1 MYQLAVKNALLN
13 LLLIIGFNT
22 LITAQHFISGVVVDS
37 ETSLGLAYANIQ
49 VKGTGTGTSTDQD
62 GRFMIEVGND
72 GSFTLLISH
81 IGYESAKLTCRP
93 VDSPVAIYMEAR
105 TELLEIVMVT
115 ATRSRRGVYDVP
127 LRTGV
132 LHENKIENIPSM
144 SADDLLRSVPGIL
157 VNRGASIFGPATIS
171 LRGMGN
177 EAGRTLVMID
187 GVPVNKSDGGSVNWN
202 AIDNKQIKQVEIV
215 KGPGSSI
222 HGGNAMGGIIN
233 LITAAPQNPLEG
245 YASQGI
251 GTFNTV
257 DTRAGIGGRQNDFF
271 WNFSGNYRDSDGY
284 ITNPADETDQYSIPS
299 FLNEYKLGG
308 RAGYYIGADQV
319 IEISGS
325 FYNGKR
331 GTGSGFTGYGFTN
344 DELAAEEGAFNNYRS
359 INSHVSYNGYLENN
373 SHLNLTVHGQ
383 NENYQRVRESVRS
396 NMITRYDVESLR
408 NDFGFL
414 STWSYSPVESH
425 TLTSGFDFKNGSVDG
440 ADIYLTS
447 SDKVLNKGK
456 MNQLGVYIQ
465 DEISIPGT
473 RWNLLAGI
481 RYDYA
486 RFYNGAFKIQ
496 NPTEETDFLQGYEK
510 DIEEANFSAFSPRL
524 SLQYYNPGRYR
535 IYAGYSRGFRA
546 PVLDDMSRTGRIS
559 GGMKIGNPAL
569 KPEYLDNF
577 EIGGDIFIGERITFS
592 PNIFHSLGRDYHG
605 YISTGDSLLLNNR
618 LRPIRIMD
626 NIARVSITGA
636 ELGLELQVIRGLDW
650 SLAYSYTITE
660 ITEFRVFDQE
670 QDDDLTGNELVY
682 QPRDILHTSLAWR
695 NRYLN
700 AFISLNHKSSQ
711 WIDDVNSE
719 EIESFSYIDLH
730 FWRNIF
736 RGLSLSAKV
745 HNLLDHN
752 YADSRNMISPGRMIG
767 YELKMT
773 F

>member
-1 MYQLAVKNALLN
+1 MRNVLLSF
-13 LLLIIGFNT
+13 LLIIGFNT
-22 LITAQHFISGVVVDS
+22 LITAQHFISGKVIDK
-37 ETSLGLAYANIQ
+37 ETSFGLAYANVQ
-49 VKGTGTGTSTDQD
+49 VKATGTGTSTDQN
-62 GRFMIEVGND
+62 GRFKIEVNND
-72 GSFTLLISH
+72 ESFILLISY
-81 IGYESAKLTCRP
+81 IGYEPVELSFRP
-93 VDSPVAIYMEAR
+93 VDSPVTIRLEVR
-105 TELLEIVMVT
+105 TELLENVMVT

-127 LRTGV
+127 LRTSV
-132 LHENKIENIPSM
+132 LSESKIENIPSL

-157 VNRGASIFGPATIS
+157 VSRGASIFGSATVS

-202 AIDNKQIKQVEIV
+202 AIDNIQIKQVEVV

-222 HGGNAMGGIIN
+222 HGGNAMGGVIN
-233 LITAAPQNPLEG
+233 LRTAVPQKPLEG

-251 GTFNTV
+251 GTFNTI
-257 DTRAGIGGRQNDFF
+257 DTRAGIGGRQNDIF
-271 WNFSGNYRDSDGY
+271 WNLSGNYRDSDGY
-284 ITNPADETDQYSIPS
+284 ITIPADETDEYSIRS
-299 FLNEYKLGG
+299 FLNEYQLGG
-308 RAGYYIGADQV
+308 RAGYYIGPDQI
-319 IEISGS
+319 IEISGN

-359 INSHVSYNGYLENN
+359 INTRISYNGYLNNN
-373 SHLNLTVHGQ
+373 SHLNFTVHGQ
-383 NENYQRVRESVRS
+383 NENYQRVRESVR
-396 NMITRYDVESLR
+396 NRVLTRYDVESLR

-414 STWSYSPVESH
+414 STWSFSPLEFH
-425 TLTSGFDFKNGSVDG
+425 TVTSGIDLKNGSVDG
-440 ADIYLTS
+440 ADIYATS
-447 SDKVLNKGK
+447 SDKVFNKGK

-486 RFYNGAFKIQ
+486 RFYYGAFTIL
-496 NPTEETDFLQGYEK
+496 NPTEETDFLQDYVK

-524 SLQYYNPGRYR
+524 SLQYYNPGQYR
-535 IYAGYSRGFRA
+535 IYTGYSRGFRA

-577 EIGGDIFIGERITFS
+577 EIGGDIFLGERITFS
-592 PNIFHSLGRDYHG
+592 PGIFYSLGTDYHG
-605 YISTGDSLLLNNR
+605 YIATGDSLLLNNR

-626 NIARVSITGA
+626 NIARVSIAGA
-636 ELGLELQVIRGLDW
+636 ELGLELKVIRGLDW
-650 SLAYSYTITE
+650 ALAYSYTNTE
-660 ITEFRVFDQE
+660 ITEFRVLDQE
-670 QDDDLTGNELVY
+670 KDDDLTGNELVY
-682 QPRDILHTSLAWR
+682 QPRDILHTSLSWR

-700 AFISLNHKSSQ
+700 TFISLNHKSSQ
-711 WIDDVNSE
+711 WINDVNSE
-719 EIESFSYIDLH
+719 EIESYSYIDLH
-730 FWRNIF
+730 FWRNIY
-736 RGLSLSAKV
+736 RGLSLSVKV

-752 YADSRNMISPGRMIG
+752 YADSRNMIAPGRMMG